1 MKAILAK
8 GFFRSTVAFLV
19 AVVLALVVG
28 AVALKLSGEPVLKV
42 YGIMF
47 TGAVG
52 SSTGWAGVLVF
63 AAPVA
68 FTSLAALVAFKMQ
81 VWNIGGGGQ
90 LIMGAC
96 GATLVALT
104 FGHVPGPLLLVLVV
118 LGGALA
124 GGLYAVVCAGLR
136 LWLGVNEMLSTL
148 MLNYVAVL
156 FVDYLIFGPW
166 KDPTMRGWPYSRP
179 FPPGAMFPSI
189 GGTGVH
195 LGLLLAVVAGV
206 LVHFVFRNS
215 KWGFQVR
222 VIGSSPSAARY
233 AGMAIGPNVVVAM
246 LLSGALAGLAGVGE
260 VAGISGRLYHL
271 TPAYGYSGI
280 LVAWLSG
287 LDPLASLF
295 FSLFYGVLL
304 QGGSALKM
312 AEVEPS
318 LVLII
323 QAAVVI
329 FTLAALTVANRPWRI
344 LPRQASPD
352 QSAPGTAKAGM

>member
-1 MKAILAK
+1 MKGILAK
-8 GFFRSTVAFLV
+8 GFWRSMTAFVA
-19 AVVLALVVG
+19 AVLLALAVG
-28 AVALKLSGEPVLKV
+28 AVGLILTGQPVLKV

-47 TGAVG
+47 AGALG
-52 SSTGWAGVLVF
+52 SPTGWAGALVF
-63 AAPVA
+63 ATPVA
-68 FTSLAALVAFKMQ
+68 FTALAAVVAFKMQ

-90 LIMGAC
+90 LILGAF
-96 GATLVALT
+96 GATWAALT
-104 FGHVPGPLLLVLVV
+104 FGHLPGPLPMVAVV

-124 GGLYAVVCAGLR
+124 GGLWAAACAVLK

-166 KDPTMRGWPYSRP
+166 KDPAMKGWPYSRA
-179 FPPGAMFPSI
+179 FPPGAMFPSL

-195 LGLLLAVVAGV
+195 LGLLLVVVAGV
-206 LVHFVFRNS
+206 LIYVVFRNS

-233 AGMAIGPNVVVAM
+233 AGMAIGPNVLAVM
-246 LLSGALAGLAGVGE
+246 FLSGALAGLAGVGE

-295 FSLFYGVLL
+295 FSLFYGILL

-312 AEVEPS
+312 AQVEPS

-323 QAAVVI
+323 QAAVVV
-329 FTLAALTVANRPWRI
+329 FTLAALTLANRPWRL
-344 LPRQASPD
+344 LPRQASSD
-352 QSAPGTAKAGM
+352 SSASGAGKAGM